1 MIKGLIF
8 DLDGVLAFSD
18 KYHYLAWKSIAD
30 EEGIYFDE
38 IINNRLRG
46 VSRMESLEI
55 ILERANKNYTEEEK
69 VALATKKNN
78 LYVQYLDELKPSD
91 IYLDTRETLEYLI
104 NKGYKLAIGSSSR
117 NTLKILEKTDL
128 LKYFIAIVDGNKIK
142 NSKPHPEVFIKAKD
156 ELGLNEDECL
166 VIEDA
171 FSGIDAAN
179 SANIKSVGIGDA
191 KSYSKTVY
199 PIDKISDLLTILGE
213 K

>member
-117 NTLKILEKTDL
+117 NTLKILTKTDL
-128 LKYFIAIVDGNKIK
+128 LHYFDVIVDGNKIK
-142 NSKPHPEVFIKAKD
+142 NSKCWC
-156 ELGLNEDECL
+156 N
-166 VIEDA
+166 
-171 FSGIDAAN
+171 
-179 SANIKSVGIGDA
+179 
-191 KSYSKTVY
+191 
-199 PIDKISDLLTILGE
+199 
-213 K
+213 